1 LATNVLE
8 SDIPDEFDTEIKL
21 TPAVLTSGIGS
32 VTELRELIRSPEM
45 YKNPV
50 VFHIMCAGIESG
62 TMKFSRK
69 RPPTR
74 LLKLITVAH
83 EAHFRLELWLALM
96 KQGFR
101 HKKNNSWNDKRKEYW
116 NEFCKLVAQDRKDN
130 EETASFN
137 RLGLAKEHKHDDS
150 DNDEE
155 GDIDPEY
162 Y

>member
-1 LATNVLE
+1 
-8 SDIPDEFDTEIKL
+8 
-21 TPAVLTSGIGS
+21 
-32 VTELRELIRSPEM
+32 M
-45 YKNPV
+45 
-50 VFHIMCAGIESG
+50 MCAGIESG

-69 RPPTR
+69 RPPSR

-101 HKKNNSWNDKRKEYW
+101 HKTTASWNDKRKEYS

-137 RLGLAKEHKHDDS
+137 RLGLAEENKNDDS